1 MEKAFERVQGGMV
14 MKIGQ
19 AEYIISAV
27 GPAQY
32 PADGLPEIAL
42 AGRSNVGK
50 SSFINKMLGRRNL
63 VRISEKPG
71 KTQKLNYFKINGS
84 FYFVDVPGYGY
95 AKVSKTE
102 KEAWGK
108 MLEAY
113 FSERGELSAVVH
125 VVDLRHPPSKEDVQ
139 MHNYLVYFGHPVVTV
154 ATKADKVPKGKH
166 QKQKQIIAHD
176 LGIDTDE
183 LLLFSSVTGAGKDE
197 AWHTLERFIK

>member
-1 MEKAFERVQGGMV
+1 
-14 MKIGQ
+14 MKIKQ

-32 PADGLPEIAL
+32 PADGLPEVAL

-50 SSFINKMLGRRNL
+50 SSFINKMLGRRRL

-71 KTQKLNYFKINGS
+71 KTRKLNYFRINGA

-102 KEAWGK
+102 KEAWGR

-113 FSERGELSAVVH
+113 FSRRHELEVVVH
-125 VVDLRHPPSKEDVQ
+125 LVDLRHPPSKDDVL
-139 MHNYLVYFGHPVVTV
+139 MHDYLAYFDLPILTI

-166 QKQKQIIAHD
+166 LKQKQLIARD
-176 LGIDTDE
+176 LGLKQEDPFF
-183 LLLFSSVTGAGKDE
+183 LFSSVSGLGKE
-197 AWHTLERFIK
+197 EVWRALEPFVCRGEE

>member
-1 MEKAFERVQGGMV
+1 

-19 AEYIISAV
+19 AEYVISAV

-32 PADGLPEIAL
+32 PKDGLPEIAL

-95 AKVSKTE
+95 AKVSKKE

-113 FSERGELSAVVH
+113 FSQRNELSAVVH
-125 VVDLRHPPSKEDVQ
+125 LVDLRHPPSKEDRQ
-139 MHNYLVYFGHPVVTV
+139 MHDYLSYFGRPIVTV
-154 ATKADKVPKGKH
+154 ATKADKVSKNRH
-166 QKQKQIIAHD
+166 RQQKQMIIDD
-176 LGIDTDE
+176 LGLGTDE
-183 LLLFSSVTGAGKDE
+183 PLLLFSSVTGAGKDD
-197 AWHTLERFIK
+197 AWRALEPFLK